1 MRDDNRGMDALLNP
15 QTGGY
20 TGTQTTTLAN
30 AVYIRLATPLGSW
43 WAAPDVGSLLHT
55 LAREKDTPRVRGLA
69 VQYAEQ
75 ALDSLVK
82 NGRASK
88 VSVSAASGEKGWLIL
103 LIEVID
109 ATGDVQHFQHPVKVS

>member
-1 MRDDNRGMDALLNP
+1 MDALLNP

-20 TGTQTTTLAN
+20 TDTQTTTLAN
-30 AVYIRLATPLGSW
+30 AVYIRLATPLGAW

-75 ALDSLVK
+75 ALAPLIKD
-82 NGRASK
+82 GRASK
-88 VSVSAASGEKGWLIL
+88 VSVLAAAGEKGWLIL
-103 LIEVID
+103 LIEVHD
-109 ATGDVQHFQHPVKVS
+109 ATGNVQHFQHPVKVS

>member
-1 MRDDNRGMDALLNP
+1 MDALLNP

-20 TGTQTTTLAN
+20 TDTQTTTLAN

-75 ALDSLVK
+75 ALARLLKD
-82 NGRASK
+82 GRASD
-88 VSVSAASGEKGWLIL
+88 VSVTAASGEKGWLVL
-103 LIEVID
+103 LVEVRD

>member
-1 MRDDNRGMDALLNP
+1 MDALLNP

-30 AVYIRLATPLGSW
+30 AVYIRLTTPLGSW

-55 LAREKDTPRVRGLA
+55 LAREKNTPRVRGLS

-75 ALDSLVK
+75 ALAPLLKD
-82 NGRASK
+82 GRAREVL
-88 VSVSAASGEKGWLIL
+88 VSSEPGQTDWLSL
-103 LIEVID
+103 RIEVYD
-109 ATGDVQHFQHPVKVS
+109 ATGNVQHFQHPVKVS